1 MSDRSSFDP
10 EHPEARLPEEPIPA
24 WAACV
29 DYLGM
34 APNMRSIPNLLR
46 LYRERGEAGLPTPT
60 ENPVR
65 IKKWKSDY
73 EWDARAEA
81 HDMLLAA
88 RVAEDVGNAMV
99 VAREQRL
106 RVAATLLTASE
117 GMVDRLAAMIRDIP
131 NLVNIP
137 PRDVAAIAKIAL
149 DLSRTENAPEQ
160 AHILVDDEGV
170 HVPVTN
176 ETVAELT
183 KTLRASIEA
192 RVGSVPKGE

>member
-24 WAACV
+24 WAALV
-29 DYLGM
+29 DYLSM
-34 APNMRSIPNLLR
+34 APNVRTVSNLLR
-46 LYRERGEAGLPTPT
+46 LYKERGEAGLPTPT

-65 IKKWKSDY
+65 IKAWRAEY

-88 RVAEDVGNAMV
+88 RVAQDVGSAMV
-99 VAREQRL
+99 QAREQRL
-106 RVAATLLTASE
+106 RVAASLLTASE
-117 GMVDRLAAMIRDIP
+117 GMVERLATMIRDIP
-131 NLVNIP
+131 TLVNIP

-149 DLSRTENAPEQ
+149 DLSRVENAPEQ
-160 AHILVDDEGV
+160 AHILVDGAGV

-176 ETVAELT
+176 ETVAELS

-192 RVGSVPKGE
+192 RVGSVPQSP